1 MIKKFFTFMMAAGV
15 LLATSCSHDDL
26 DTVQS
31 GNETQVTFSLS
42 LERKSQ
48 PVPSATVHKPT
59 NWYMPCLMKTETGF
73 LPSKRLKEQTLPF
86 PSQRP

>member
-59 NWYMPCLMKTETGF
+59 SWCMPCLMKTETVF
-73 LPSKRLKEQTLPF
+73 LPSKRLKKQTLSF
-86 PSQRP
+86 PQQKP